1 MTPRG
6 MGGRLAGGS
15 PQALTWALGL
25 RHVGKA
31 RPGCRVTWG
40 QSTGGSLAFW
50 WRLTSSLSASPPGST
65 ALPAQQGPASCSAV
79 AAQARR
85 RFPPQPPSAR
95 VCLLALPGGRVTAL
109 VQRSLASRAAR
120 YQVPLIRRDLRQTT
134 LCSPSSLRLCL
145 SPSPPLPPPSPPP
158 GYVTPVEDC
167 THRHASTRSRA

>member
-1 MTPRG
+1 
-6 MGGRLAGGS
+6 MGAGSETCREGAS
-15 PQALTWALGL
+15 RVSSDLGTVDGWELGL
-25 RHVGKA
+25 LVEAHIIIISITTRLD
-31 RPGCRVTWG
+31 
-40 QSTGGSLAFW
+40 ST
-50 WRLTSSLSASPPGST
+50 PST
-65 ALPAQQGPASCSAV
+65 AGPASCSAV